1 VLDAIPVFCLSM
13 SRKRRTVADEPFL
26 LVRTSTSDQHGS
38 IAAHTHD
45 WHQLIYV
52 RSGLITVRTAFG
64 SWIAPPTWSV
74 WVPAGVEHAIRFVGN
89 SALRTCYLRPAF
101 GSSLP
106 DVCRALVVSPLLREL
121 IVRAT
126 DVGMLD
132 ERDPVEAALA
142 RLIANELTVASAS
155 PSMPPYT
162 LPEPTGPATSAAAR
176 LIVDGAAGTARL
188 ARAVGVSPRTLE
200 RRFQTET
207 GMTLGRWRQHRLLIC
222 GLEHIAAGGSV
233 ADAAVA
239 SGYASPSAYIAAFR
253 KAFASTPGRY
263 FR

>member
-1 VLDAIPVFCLSM
+1 M

-26 LVRTSTSDQHGS
+26 VVRTSTADQRGS

-52 RSGLITVRTAFG
+52 RSGLMSVQTAVG
-64 SWIAPPTWSV
+64 SWIAPPTRAV
-74 WVPAGVEHAIRFVGN
+74 WVPAGVEHAIRFVGD
-89 SALRTCYLRPAF
+89 SALRTCYVRPAYD
-101 GSSLP
+101 SSLP
-106 DVCRALVVSPLLREL
+106 IACRALVVSPLLREL
-121 IVRAT
+121 VLRAT
-126 DVGMLD
+126 ALGLLD
-132 ERDPVEAALA
+132 SRDPVEGSLA
-142 RLIANELTVASAS
+142 RLIAHELGLAFAS
-155 PSMPPYT
+155 PSMPPFT

-176 LIVDGAAGTARL
+176 LVVDGAAGTVGTARL

-200 RRFQTET
+200 RRFQAET

-222 GLEHIAAGGSV
+222 GLEHIAGGGSV

-239 SGYASPSAYIAAFR
+239 SGYASPSAFVAAFR
-253 KAFASTPGRY
+253 KAFAATPGRY

>member
-1 VLDAIPVFCLSM
+1 M
-13 SRKRRTVADEPFL
+13 SRKRRTAADEPHL
-26 LVRTSTSDQHGS
+26 LVRTSTADQRGP

-52 RSGLITVRTAFG
+52 RSGLMSVQTAVG
-64 SWIAPPTWSV
+64 SWIAPPTWAV
-74 WVPAGVEHAIRFVGN
+74 WVPVGVEHAIRFVGD

-101 GSSLP
+101 GAPLP
-106 DVCRALVVSPLLREL
+106 TGCRALVVSPLLREL
-121 IVRAT
+121 ILRAT
-126 DVGMLD
+126 EVGMLD

-142 RLIANELTVASAS
+142 RLIASELDTASAS
-155 PSMPPYT
+155 PSRPPFT

-176 LIVDGAAGTARL
+176 LIADGAPAAAGTARL

-200 RRFQTET
+200 RRFHAET

-222 GLEHIAAGGSV
+222 GLEHIAAGGTV
-233 ADAAVA
+233 AEAAMT
-239 SGYASPSAYIAAFR
+239 SGYASPSGYVAAFR
-253 KAFASTPGRY
+253 KAFAATPGRY